1 MTASSSGSATDVEAG
16 TLEMLTWLAIL
27 LAALVIKTLYRI
39 WKQEINSISTEST
52 MDWEQF
58 KAQTIHLNRSR
69 TEEERVQIFKDSA
82 LLSWKSYLANSQ
94 YRGPRRVYQVESL
107 AQIAARKI
115 QFQLYFKAYVELLLY
130 VTDGNGIYPKKWD
143 QQAQRL
149 RAKVI
154 EIRRYTEKDIL
165 DWIHENYHE

>member
-1 MTASSSGSATDVEAG
+1 
-16 TLEMLTWLAIL
+16 MLIWPAIL
-27 LAALVIKTLYRI
+27 LAVLVTRVFYRA
-39 WKQEINSISTEST
+39 WKAPSEVTPISST

-69 TEEERVQIFKDSA
+69 TEEERIQIFKDSA
-82 LLSWKSYLANSQ
+82 VLSWDNYTASRNRMRRHLKSQ
-94 YRGPRRVYQVESL
+94 PESL

-115 QFQLYFKAYVELLLY
+115 QYQLYLKAYLELLLY
-130 VTDGNGIYPKKWD
+130 VTDGDGIYPKKWD
-143 QQAQRL
+143 LQAQQL

-154 EIRRYTEKDIL
+154 EIRKYTEKEVL